1 MLVVVFSSVTQ
12 VTLFNYDL
20 DPAGIHLFWLLF
32 WVIFC
37 WLVESGS
44 QVLVGILVGSGP
56 VPRLYSTEVWLASAE
71 ESLEVVLA
79 RQPLY

>member
-20 DPAGIHLFWLLF
+20 DPAGIHLFWLPF

-37 WLVESGS
+37 WLFGIWLLS
-44 QVLVGILVGSGP
+44 VGWNP
-56 VPRLYSTEVWLASAE
+56 ARKWLGAP
-71 ESLEVVLA
+71 
-79 RQPLY
+79 PLLD